1 MRSFLRRAL
10 CALLCLCL
18 LLPSLALAEED
29 ATGLRFDLS
38 FQMDPEAFPPEQ
50 RGIMRGIADLLNI
63 LTLQGT
69 LERSFTDCFDLNAQ
83 VMLNRLEETRTTLRL
98 YGMESCWGIE
108 SNLLGDEMLMVNL
121 VALLEFSMKAYFHLN
136 IPLQNL
142 TLLIS
147 PFVHTSALDPL
158 INSWRR
164 VMLAKTTKRTIS
176 RKNILSMAKEMS
188 AFAASDHVFQYW
200 VQALALDAGYDEA
213 IMEVMAA
220 LPEWAKSFVSSK
232 GVSVTFKGA
241 TETWTTGKTTL
252 FTRTAED
259 NVTAWSI
266 MLPTTPNGFDA
277 SAYYN
282 GQPDGEHTLQ
292 INITDEYQAT
302 VLDCLVKANNIPDL
316 TSEVPISS
324 PFSLEVKM
332 SGAAL
337 KEPLHLLFLGE
348 GQDGSFTLSMVDPQ
362 TRASQLTLSGT
373 LMPYTPDVV
382 PHFTSEEMS
391 TGMNLLSMNDV
402 TLAQLLNRITDP
414 LLHGALPLL
423 VHMPASSVQ
432 SILDLLTEHGVIDL
446 LLNGGAAS
454 AEEEYFD

>member
-29 ATGLRFDLS
+29 ATGLRFDLA
-38 FQMDPEAFPPEQ
+38 FQMDADAFPQEQ
-50 RGIMRGIADLLNI
+50 RSVMRGIADLMNI

-69 LERSFTDCFDLNAQ
+69 LERSFTGCFDLNAQ
-83 VMLNRLEETRTTLRL
+83 VMLSQLEDTRTSLRL
-98 YGMESCWGIE
+98 YGMESCWGIK
-108 SNLLGDEMLMVNL
+108 SSLLGDEILMVNL

-164 VMLAKTTKRTIS
+164 VMLAKTTKRTIP
-176 RKNILSMAKEMS
+176 RKNILSMAREMS
-188 AFAASDHVFQYW
+188 DFAAGDDVFYYW

-213 IMEVMAA
+213 IMEFMAD
-220 LPEWAKSFVSSK
+220 LPEWAKSFVSSQ
-232 GVSVTFKGA
+232 GVSVTFNGA
-241 TETWTTGKTTL
+241 TETWTTGETTL
-252 FTRTAED
+252 FTRTIED
-259 NVTAWSI
+259 NVTAWSVT
-266 MLPTTPNGFDA
+266 LPTTLNGFDA

-292 INITDEYQAT
+292 INITDEYQDT

-316 TSEVPISS
+316 TSEVPIAS

-332 SGAAL
+332 SGEAL
-337 KEPLHLLFLGE
+337 KNSMHLLFLGE
-348 GQDGSFTLSMVDPQ
+348 GQDGSFTLSMLDPQ
-362 TRASQLTLSGT
+362 TRTPQLTLSGT
-373 LMPYTPDVV
+373 LVPYTPDVV
-382 PHFTSEEMS
+382 PHFTSEQMS
-391 TGMNLLSMNDV
+391 KGMNLLSMNDV
-402 TLAQLLNRITDP
+402 TLTQLLNKVSDP

-446 LLNGGAAS
+446 LLSGGASS